1 LHYLKRNKMQRQLT
15 EQEWIREFRVGMY
28 YVKPTNYYPTE
39 WNVEYN
45 QSTFSRIINTI
56 IKTLKKW

>member
-1 LHYLKRNKMQRQLT
+1 MQRQLT
-15 EQEWIREFRVGMY
+15 EQEWIAEFKVGMY

-39 WNVEYN
+39 WNVDYN